1 MLLLDSDLSQGRADE
16 IKYEDKT
23 RIVTYSATVPRTAR
37 VAGPQGDLT
46 ARRIEIVLAKE
57 GNAVERLEAYTAVTM
72 KIDTRTASGAR
83 LTYHSADERYVM
95 AGGGGLPVSVVDG
108 CRKTTGMTL
117 TFFKSAD
124 RIIVDGN
131 EQIRTKTESGGP
143 CAPPRPSR

>member
-1 MLLLDSDLSQGRADE
+1 M
-16 IKYEDKT
+16 
-23 RIVTYSATVPRTAR
+23 PRTAR

-57 GNAVERLEAYTAVTM
+57 GSAAQRLEAYTAVSM

-83 LTYHSADERYVM
+83 LTYHNADERYVM
-95 AGGGGLPVSVVDG
+95 VGATGQPVSVADG
-108 CRKTTGMTL
+108 CRRTTGNTL
-117 TFFKSAD
+117 TFFKSTD

-143 CAPPRPSR
+143 CTQPRPSR